1 MPAEKDMGWPGS
13 RRGRDKNLFQ
23 GCHGVLQSFA
33 VVRGIARPGR
43 PPGSHLPKWQIAT
56 QHGESGGAE
65 SLRQCDQQR
74 SMRIPAG
81 AMSQHQAVMV
91 GLVGNMESSANV
103 RFDGVVGERMGRW
116 TGQETI
122 LMLSARGEMEN
133 W

>member
-1 MPAEKDMGWPGS
+1 
-13 RRGRDKNLFQ
+13 
-23 GCHGVLQSFA
+23 
-33 VVRGIARPGR
+33 
-43 PPGSHLPKWQIAT
+43 
-56 QHGESGGAE
+56 
-65 SLRQCDQQR
+65 
-74 SMRIPAG
+74 
-81 AMSQHQAVMV
+81 MV